1 MTETPTRC
9 TRQLPPLAIRCGQDD
24 RTHTV
29 HPDEGTITIGR
40 VAPADIV
47 ISDARISSQH
57 ARIDATADGWVLT
70 DTGSTNGTY
79 VDGVRI
85 HATPIDHGL
94 TAYLGNAQ
102 GIPMVVTPLGGDPSG
117 TDGAVD
123 DTDTGDDEDA
133 DAGEEEDIPVD
144 GVDERYLRAGQA
156 VAERRRQLGLS
167 QRDLLARGVA
177 RSQGTLVNFENGR
190 SWPRKS
196 SRARL
201 EEVLQWPPGTIAA
214 IGAGQTAPRDVVGG
228 SEDDRTEVLSK
239 TIEMQLVVD
248 AAEIGLNGINA
259 RILTLPPLADPA
271 FGTQVVEL
279 ARELRTLE
287 AMIRR
292 AVLTATNG
300 AAVVAM
306 LSEVRRA
313 HTELMGRLAMAPDAP
328 LGARLY
334 TARQRSEL
342 QIDEIAAAAGV
353 SADTVEAAEN
363 NRSIDEAAV
372 AALHAVLDTLSRH
385 F

>member
-1 MTETPTRC
+1 MTETPTRS
-9 TRQLPPLAIRCGQDD
+9 TRHLPPLAIRCGQDD

-29 HPDEGTITIGR
+29 HPDQGCITIGR
-40 VAPADIV
+40 VSPANIV
-47 ISDARISSQH
+47 INDARISSQH
-57 ARIDATADGWVLT
+57 ARIDATAEGWVLT
-70 DTGSTNGTY
+70 DAGSTNGTY

-102 GIPMVVTPLGGDPSG
+102 GIPMVVIPLGGDRPT
-117 TDGAVD
+117 TDEVAD
-123 DTDTGDDEDA
+123 DINTGDDEDA
-133 DAGEEEDIPVD
+133 GDEEDIPVD

-271 FGTQVVEL
+271 FPTQVVEL

-334 TARQRSEL
+334 TARHRSEL

-353 SADTVEAAEN
+353 SVDTVEAAEN
-363 NRSIDEAAV
+363 NRSIDEAAE